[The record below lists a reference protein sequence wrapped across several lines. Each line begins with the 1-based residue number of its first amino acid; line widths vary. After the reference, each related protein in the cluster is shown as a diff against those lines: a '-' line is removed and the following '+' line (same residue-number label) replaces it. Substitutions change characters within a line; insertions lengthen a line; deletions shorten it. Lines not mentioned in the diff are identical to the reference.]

1 MHDAGELLST
11 AQALYELM
19 RYGKKMVA
27 RGLVSAHA
35 GNLSTRLGKPL
46 LISTHGSML
55 DALKGKIVQVALD
68 APSAVDHLASSELPM
83 HRAIYRQT
91 EAMAVCHGHGPF
103 SILESLRTEATHVIP
118 ADSKAALY
126 LPIIPI
132 VEGPAGSEP
141 LGQATALALTAHRG
155 ALIRGHGV
163 VDQRG
168 ECGRSLCNPRGH
180 RAGLPHPLPSGLG
193 AGARSARLS
202 PGIGEVAKSGGC
214 GNSSLTRAT
223 C

>member
-1 MHDAGELLST
+1 MHEAGELLST

-19 RYGKKMVA
+19 RYGKKMVT

-35 GNLSTRLGKPL
+35 GNLSKRLGNAL
-46 LISTHGSML
+46 LISTHGNML
-55 DALKGKIVQVALD
+55 DALEGKIVQVALD

-91 EAMAVCHGHGPF
+91 EARAVCHGHGPF

-118 ADSKAALY
+118 ADSEAALY

-141 LGQATALALTAHRG
+141 LGQATALALKAHRG

-163 VDQRG
+163 VTKGASVEEAYAILAVIEQACHIRYH
-168 ECGRSLCNPRGH
+168 L
-180 RAGLPHPLPSGLG
+180 ALAQGLG
-193 AGARSARLS
+193 TQVCRPAAER
-202 PGIGEVAKSGGC
+202 
-214 GNSSLTRAT
+214 
-223 C
+223 